1 MSRLFASLYDR
12 IGAGYEAKVMGPR
25 RGDLLA
31 DARGV
36 VLELGAGTG
45 ANVAHYPVGSQVLL
59 TEPDKDMARRIRKRP
74 ELARL
79 DADIVEA
86 PAEGLPVDDGSID
99 TVVAT
104 LVFCSVTDTA
114 AALAEVR
121 RVLRPGGRL
130 LFLEHVRS
138 ADPSVAKWQDRVVP
152 VSRRLGGGCHPNR
165 DTVAAIRAAG
175 FQTAQVVAHPT
186 RNRAERFQPL
196 VQGGAVVHAGQTTAS
211 AGSVGE
217 A

>member
-1 MSRLFASLYDR
+1 MSRLFAGLYDR

-31 DARGV
+31 DVRGV

-45 ANVAHYPVGSQVLL
+45 ANVAHYPAGSQVLL
-59 TEPDKDMARRIRKRP
+59 TEPDRDMARRISKRP

-86 PAEGLPVDDGSID
+86 PAEDLPVDDGSVD
-99 TVVAT
+99 AVVAT
-104 LVFCSVTDTA
+104 LVLCSVTDPA

-138 ADPSVAKWQDRVVP
+138 DDPSVAKWQDRLVP
-152 VSRRLGGGCHPNR
+152 LSRRLGGGCHPNR

-175 FQTAQVVAHPT
+175 FRTEELLAHPM

-196 VQGGAVVHAGQTTAS
+196 VQGGAVAAADQTTAS
-211 AGSVGE
+211 AGSV
-217 A
+217 AQT